1 MPSLAPPAVPP
12 ALAGLLGLA
21 SEQTWRDRVREGAYT
36 SPSNTRIVFQFEDVE
51 RKTPLLGTKFNFPGV
66 NNAYIQR
73 TGFDS
78 REYPIRAYFTGAQH
92 DKIATAFEAAVLE
105 TGLGRLDH
113 PLYGGNIKVIAFGE
127 ITRRNDLVKEANQ
140 SIVETTFVTSVD
152 AIYPSS
158 RPSGA
163 NEILAAIAGFDVKAA
178 QSFSDGMDLISAAKR
193 ARAKASL
200 RSMLKDVS
208 SALKSVSDQVASVNR
223 EFRDLQASVNLG
235 IDVLIGQPLL
245 LARQVCDLVK
255 APARALAGIESRL
268 DGYARLAGSIFG
280 SSAGNP
286 AKALASGTSIG
297 ERVGSIGNDLRLSDL
312 VVTNAVAGSILAAA
326 QPGSFDT
333 RPQAIIAAIAIQEQ
347 LDNAVLWRDAGFAA
361 LGTVPAVSA
370 TQVDTGEAIEALQAA
385 AAMASGFLVQ
395 TSFGLVPERRIAVDR
410 NRTIIDLAAE
420 VYGSVDNR
428 LDQLIVANKLTGDEI
443 LELPQGKIIT
453 YFPDA

>member
-1 MPSLAPPAVPP
+1 MPSLAPPAVPS

-21 SEQTWRDRVREGAYT
+21 SGQTWRDRVREGAYT
-36 SPSNTRIVFQFEDVE
+36 SPSNTRITFQFEDVE

-140 SIVETTFVTSVD
+140 SIVETTFLTSVD
-152 AIYPSS
+152 KIYPSS
-158 RPSGA
+158 APSGA
-163 NEILAAIAGFDVKAA
+163 NEILASIAGFDVKAA
-178 QSFSDGMDLISAAKR
+178 QSFGDGMDLLSAVKK

-200 RSMLKDVS
+200 RSVLKDIS
-208 SALKSVSDQVASVNR
+208 SAMKSVSDQVASVNR
-223 EFRDLQASVNLG
+223 EFRDLQATVNLSM
-235 IDVLIGQPLL
+235 DVLIGQPLL
-245 LARQVCDLVK
+245 LARQMCDLIK

-268 DGYARLAGSIFG
+268 EGYARLAQSIMNSFAGSPG
-280 SSAGNP
+280 S
-286 AKALASGTSIG
+286 ALASGTSIG
-297 ERVGSIGNDLRLSDL
+297 ERVGSIANDLRISDL
-312 VVTNAVAGSILAAA
+312 VVTNAVAGSVLASV

-333 RPQAIIAAIAIQEQ
+333 RPQAILAAIALQQQ
-347 LDNAVLWRDAGFAA
+347 LDAAVVWRDAGFAA
-361 LGTVPAVSA
+361 LASVPTISA
-370 TQVDTGEAIEALQAA
+370 TLADTGEAMEALQSA
-385 AAMASGFLVQ
+385 AAMASGYLVQ

-410 NRTIIDLAAE
+410 NRTIIDLSAE
-420 VYGSVDNR
+420 LYGAVRS
-428 LDQLIVANKLTGDEI
+428 E
-443 LELPQGKIIT
+443 
-453 YFPDA
+453 